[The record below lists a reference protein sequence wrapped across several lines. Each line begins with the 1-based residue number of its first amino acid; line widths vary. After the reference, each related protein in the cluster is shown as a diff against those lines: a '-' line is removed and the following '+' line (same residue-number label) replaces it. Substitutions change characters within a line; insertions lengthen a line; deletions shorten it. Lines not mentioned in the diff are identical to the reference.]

1 MKQLPQEFENRM
13 KILLGDEFED
23 FQKSFDEPPVR
34 AFRVNTDKTSLED
47 FEKINP
53 FGGEKIPYVPNGFY
67 FDYDGICTINFAY
80 TSDDIIYYSDLIK
93 VSVSLDKNEVVSV
106 DCTGYLMNHKKRDVP
121 EDIISVETAKQS
133 ISEVLSVKDR
143 KTAFIPMNDGSEVF
157 TYEFLCNDK
166 NGNDVLVYINAVTG
180 DEADIKLL
188 LYSDNGTLTR

>member
-1 MKQLPQEFENRM
+1 
-13 KILLGDEFED
+13 
-23 FQKSFDEPPVR
+23 
-34 AFRVNTDKTSLED
+34 
-47 FEKINP
+47 
-53 FGGEKIPYVPNGFY
+53 
-67 FDYDGICTINFAY
+67 
-80 TSDDIIYYSDLIK
+80 

-133 ISEVLSVKDR
+133 ISEVLTVKNR

-166 NGNDVLVYINAVTG
+166 DGNDVLVYINAVTG